1 MHEMIDRFT
10 SYLRIEKGLSF
21 NTLQAYGNDLLKFQ
35 GYLEQRGISPLDA
48 SPEQMSAYVVHLSRK
63 LGKRSVARN
72 ISAIRTFFRFLV
84 TEGVIEANP
93 ARFLETPKLPR
104 KLPDILS
111 VDETSTLLEKPD
123 SSTPLGLRDRALLE
137 LLYAT
142 GLRVSELL
150 NLKPFHLHLEGGF
163 LRTMGK
169 GSKERAVPIGEKAI
183 EAVKVYLA
191 HGRASLA
198 GRKGSPYLFLNSRG
212 TGLSRQGFWKII
224 KRYGVAAGIRKDI
237 SPHKMRHS
245 FASHLLEG
253 GADLRSVQIMLGHA
267 DISTTQI
274 YTHVARKHLSEVH
287 KKHHPLS

>member
-1 MHEMIDRFT
+1 MHEMIDRFMG
-10 SYLRIEKGLSF
+10 YLRIEKGLSL
-21 NTLQAYGNDLLKFQ
+21 NTLQAYGNDLLKLE
-35 GYLEQRGISPLDA
+35 GYFKRRGVSPLDA
-48 SPEQMSAYVVHLSRK
+48 SPEQMSAYIVFLGRD
-63 LGKRSVARN
+63 LGKRSTARN

-84 TEGVIEANP
+84 TEGIMASNP

-104 KLPDILS
+104 RLPEILS
-111 VDETSTLLEKPD
+111 VDETSSLLEKPD

-150 NLKPFHLHLEGGF
+150 GLKPFHLNLEGGF

-169 GSKERAVPIGEKAI
+169 GSKERAVPVGDKAI
-183 EAVKVYLA
+183 DAVKIYLA
-191 HGRASLA
+191 HGRPSLA

-224 KRYGVAAGIRKDI
+224 KRYGVEAGIRKEI

-253 GADLRSVQIMLGHA
+253 GADLRSVQLMLGHA

-274 YTHVARKHLSEVH
+274 YTHVARKHLSDVH
-287 KKHHPLS
+287 KKHHPRS